1 MPAMPRL
8 AEPDPPL
15 PELLTI
21 ELAVAAGMTRDQ
33 VRQRVRSG
41 AWTTV
46 GRGVYLRSSGSGTAD
61 LTEFARARLDHLAR
75 ARAAALRHAGT
86 AIAFRSAALEHSL
99 PILGRMPPPVELLT
113 GPGRWT
119 GTRAGTTVRYS
130 PLLESHVLLTPVPV
144 TTAARTWFD
153 IARTRPLADALAAG
167 DAGLRGG
174 SFTLVDLEAIIDEGS
189 STRGF
194 TRPPRVLP
202 HLDATRESPLESAS
216 WAYFVRYDLPLPA
229 MQQEFTD
236 RLGHLVGRVDFW
248 WERARL
254 VGECDGRVKYLT
266 GDDLYREKLRE
277 DALRA
282 LGLQVVRWGWRDLSG
297 AALADRLTAALSR
310 R

>member
-1 MPAMPRL
+1 MPVMPRL

-15 PELLTI
+15 PALLTI
-21 ELAVAAGMTRDQ
+21 ELAVTAGLTRDQ

-46 GRGVYLRSSGSGTAD
+46 GRGVYLRSSGSEAAD
-61 LTEFARARLDHLAR
+61 LDEFARARLDHMAR
-75 ARAAALRHAGT
+75 AWAAAIRHEGT
-86 AIAFRSAALEHSL
+86 VIAFRSAALVHGL

-119 GTRAGTTVRYS
+119 GTRAGTAVRYS
-130 PLLESHVLLTPVPV
+130 PLLESHALLTPVPV

-153 IARTRPLADALAAG
+153 IARTRPLSDALAAG

-174 SFTLVDLEAIIDEGS
+174 SFTLADLEAIIDEGS
-189 STRGF
+189 ATRGF
-194 TRPPRVLP
+194 PRPPGVLP
-202 HLDATRESPLESAS
+202 HLDAARESPLESAS
-216 WAYFVRYDLPLPA
+216 WAYFVRHDLPLPR

-236 RLGHLVGRVDFW
+236 GLGRLVGRVDFW
-248 WERARL
+248 WEQARL

-282 LGLQVVRWGWRDLSG
+282 LGLQVVRWGWRDLRD
-297 AALADRLTAALSR
+297 AVLADRLTAALFR